1 MRKGEDIKMGVKS
14 IVRIIYISLLCNLLV
29 FFPKTT
35 YGDMG
40 PKPSLTIYLKNAPK
54 EYYLNILC
62 KTDEDESNETN
73 ERIEEYMELPL
84 YQYHEEGWEIYY
96 RGAPNSY
103 QGVVEE
109 TDVTTG
115 LRRHHWPRQNFSDGF
130 KVIIQEEDGN
140 ILVSPEI
147 KTGQYNAVVLL
158 DYSTMKSQV
167 IQGMQWGI
175 LGSKLELLKMLAM
188 AMSFTIIVELLIGRL
203 FWVKASRVIIA
214 ANIITQVMLH
224 TGLIGLFYLGLGQW
238 GSVAFVILEGLV
250 IWIEYLIYKEYLTW
264 EYTTNRLT
272 VIKYYVVIANLMTMT
287 IGALIQI

>member
-1 MRKGEDIKMGVKS
+1 MKRGKGIKMRIQS
-14 IVRIIYISLLCNLLV
+14 IVRMIYISLLCNVLI
-29 FFPKTT
+29 FFPKLT

-54 EYYLNILC
+54 EYYLNILY
-62 KTDEDESNETN
+62 KPDKVKRRETDE
-73 ERIEEYMELPL
+73 RLEEFIKLPL
-84 YQYHEEGWEIYY
+84 YQYHEEGWEICYI
-96 RGAPNSY
+96 GDPNSY
-103 QGVVEE
+103 PGIVGGN
-109 TDVTTG
+109 DVRTG
-115 LRRHHWPRQNFSDGF
+115 LRRHDWPRQYFSDGF
-130 KVIIQEEDGN
+130 KVIIQEGDGN
-140 ILVSPEI
+140 ILVSSLI
-147 KTGQYNAVVLL
+147 KTGEYNAVVLL

-238 GSVAFVILEGLV
+238 GSIAFVILEGLV
-250 IWIEYLIYKEYLTW
+250 IWIEYLIYKKYLTW

>member
-250 IWIEYLIYKEYLTW
+250 IWIEYLIYKKYLTW